1 VPLRLLYD
9 PPGNSG
15 DVDRT
20 AGVDLQDR
28 AAEAKRTHSTVQRG
42 LELRVQDVID
52 VAWVPGRCPSGEAT
66 FDLGSRAPAEHLDR
80 PLTRLE
86 QSWAVVGVEVGV

>member
-52 VAWVPGRCPSGEAT
+52 VAWVPGGCPLGEAT
-66 FDLGSRAPAEHLDR
+66 VDLGSRAAAEDLDR

-86 QSWAVVGVEVGV
+86 QSWAVSG